1 MIDVAEKQTTF
12 WFSAFYVYRPCYN
25 ILSWCSGRFIL
36 NIVVVDAHAADIE
49 MKFNPL
55 QFTRSYSS

>member
-12 WFSAFYVYRPCYN
+12 WFSVFYVYRPCYN

-36 NIVVVDAHAADIE
+36 NIVVTDAHVADIE

-55 QFTRSYSS
+55 

>member
-12 WFSAFYVYRPCYN
+12 CFSAFYVYRPW
-25 ILSWCSGRFIL
+25 LSWCSGRFIL
-36 NIVVVDAHAADIE
+36 SIVVTDAHVADIE

-55 QFTRSYSS
+55 